1 MHLARLNR
9 PCCRRFLVNATKE
22 DYTEQRI
29 MLVIEI
35 AHWYYIDYFQKEYPD
50 LKAMT
55 FPNFARKLFS
65 EYPPLIP
72 FVPRFQKM
80 LDDMKSYKRNIPV
93 YGGVIL
99 NRQLN
104 RVLLV
109 RGTKNSDGFS
119 FPRGKVNAG
128 ETPLA
133 CAAREIYEEAGLS
146 VEHILDANEF
156 VSQDARKNN
165 LGQYVTLYFVVVE
178 EAGMVTKP
186 TVLNEI
192 GAIQWHSISRLIK
205 EGNRSYLLPHFLP
218 LIEGWAKRKNPKYV
232 PAATHGRLVYD
243 MRNPNAAFEDPT
255 PEEPSTIT
263 SFYFDR
269 TKLNSCFSFA
279 ESSTNTSSSSPSSSA
294 ASSSTSAP
302 LFASSA
308 PSQVIS

>member
-1 MHLARLNR
+1 
-9 PCCRRFLVNATKE
+9 
-22 DYTEQRI
+22 

-99 NRQLN
+99 NHQMN

-128 ETPLA
+128 ESPLA

-146 VEHILDANEF
+146 VEHLLDANEF
-156 VSQDARKNN
+156 VSQDARKAN

-178 EAGMVTKP
+178 EAAMVTKP
-186 TVLNEI
+186 QVLNEI

-218 LIEGWAKRKNPKYV
+218 LIEQWAKRKNGKYV
-232 PAATHGRLVYD
+232 PAATHGRVVYD

-255 PEEPSTIT
+255 PEDPSTIT

-269 TKLNSCFSFA
+269 TKLNACFHTPETTSA
-279 ESSTNTSSSSPSSSA
+279 SSTPFSALPSSSA
-294 ASSSTSAP
+294 A
-302 LFASSA
+302 
-308 PSQVIS
+308 PSLSIL